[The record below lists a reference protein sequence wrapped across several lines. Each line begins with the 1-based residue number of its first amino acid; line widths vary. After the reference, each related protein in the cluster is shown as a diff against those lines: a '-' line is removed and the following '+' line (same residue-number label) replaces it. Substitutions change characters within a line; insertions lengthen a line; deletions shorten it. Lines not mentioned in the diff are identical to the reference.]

1 MAAKLEGL
9 KELDAQLQQ
18 LIKSVEPDKVEPI
31 LQQAGQMIVDAG
43 KPVTPYDPG
52 REKGKHLRDAW
63 VTRLMPRRKSTNPA
77 PAIAAIDWK
86 IAPHAHLVEKGSPG
100 RIAKKGKYPG
110 RYYGP
115 MPAHPF
121 FRPTWD
127 KMKRPVKNHIIDKLR
142 DNINQAVK

>member
-43 KPVTPYDPG
+43 KPVTPYDPE

-63 VTRLMPRRKSTNPA
+63 VTKLMPRRRDKNPA
-77 PAIAAIDWK
+77 PAIAAIDAK
-86 IAPHAHLVEKGSPG
+86 IAPHAHLVEKGHG
-100 RIAKKGKYPG
+100 
-110 RYYGP
+110 GP
-115 MPAHPF
+115 HPAPPHPF

-127 KMKRPVKNHIIDKLR
+127 KMKRPIKNHIIDKLR

>member
-31 LQQAGQMIVDAG
+31 RQQAGQMIVDAG

-63 VTRLMPRRKSTNPA
+63 VTKLMPRRRDKNPA
-77 PAIAAIDWK
+77 PAIAAIDAK
-86 IAPHAHLVEKGSPG
+86 IAPHAHLVEKGHG
-100 RIAKKGKYPG
+100 
-110 RYYGP
+110 GP
-115 MPAHPF
+115 HPAPPHPF

>member
-18 LIKSVEPDKVEPI
+18 LIKAVEPDKVEPI
-31 LQQAGQMIVDAG
+31 LQEAGQMIVDAG

-63 VTRLMPRRKSTNPA
+63 VTKLMPRRRDKNPA
-77 PAIAAIDWK
+77 PAIAAIDAK
-86 IAPHAHLVEKGSPG
+86 IAPHAHLVEKGHG
-100 RIAKKGKYPG
+100 
-110 RYYGP
+110 GP
-115 MPAHPF
+115 HPAPPHPF

-127 KMKRPVKNHIIDKLR
+127 KMKRPIKNHIIDKLR